1 MIWEAFMSFMSKE
14 MKTGAGAAIPT
25 HRGGSA
31 RAAALAALAVGTA
44 SSTAF
49 ALIAVL
55 MTSTNITSKDLT
67 FHHAGDYWYTAIGIP
82 TAISSIVLL
91 FALRTLQ
98 PTARPGLAR
107 AGVLINAAA
116 LSVLAVMLAYSVAT
130 GAEARWGGT
139 YIVATLATF
148 LAHVLFSAASW
159 RAGLIPRPLLTAW
172 PLVWLIGAFAAQG
185 PSPLLL
191 AAFYLTLGVLIA
203 RRR

>member
-1 MIWEAFMSFMSKE
+1 MTTSSRHAQTDTEEAVR
-14 MKTGAGAAIPT
+14 TT
-25 HRGGSA
+25 RRGSA
-31 RAAALAALAVGTA
+31 RATALAALAVGAA

-55 MTSTNITSKDLT
+55 MTLSHTSSKDLT
-67 FHHAGDYWYTAIGIP
+67 FHHAGDYWYTAVGIP

-98 PTARPGLAR
+98 PAARPQLVR
-107 AGVLINAAA
+107 AAVVINTAA
-116 LSVLAVMLAYSVAT
+116 LSVLALMLAYSVAT
-130 GAEARWGGT
+130 GSEARWGGT
-139 YIVATLATF
+139 YIIATLATF

-159 RAGLIPRPLLTAW
+159 RSGYIPRPLLTAW

-185 PSPLLL
+185 ASPLLL
-191 AAFYLTLGVLIA
+191 AAYYITLGAFIA